1 MVSETIRSLKRKYK
15 NQADVKI
22 GRDLIQ
28 PCLKEAIK
36 YRRGTGTFSS
46 SAFKAYIG
54 AIDNFINNDVKI
66 EILCSPKIDLNL
78 LRILEKCQPGAER
91 DKILQKTTNDILLAA
106 AGCRAAPDKI
116 DYRSAL
122 LAYLI
127 ANDKLEIKI
136 ALPLNNSAVQIFD
149 SPEDEELD
157 MENVNTRAMYH
168 IKYGYFLFPDK
179 SVVAFEGSVNETD
192 TALNFNSEKA
202 TVYRSWMPNDVE
214 RLNDVVE
221 DLDNDWEGRN
231 NDIRIYNI
239 DEDSLK
245 IIRDQASP
253 ERPKAPKFNTQKSN
267 PNDQEDQVKTT
278 SIGPPAGLRDYQ
290 KTALTMWA
298 KNDFKG
304 ILAMATGTGKTL
316 TAMNA
321 VENFRKMVPSG
332 FIVIVVPYQNL
343 ANQWIQAVQDS
354 GMTAIA
360 AFQSYKN
367 WYDQFKNACL
377 AATLS
382 KTNAPC
388 VVVVEDTFK
397 SDRFQEMLGLLE
409 SIQEKNNLLI
419 ADECHHFNAPQHLT
433 YLPTFFRYRL
443 GLSATPYDQFSEPY
457 LDSYFGKIVFEFTL
471 KEAIKAG
478 YLCPYDYFVVEAS
491 LNEQETEAYEIITR
505 KIVQAIGS
513 DEKITPENLFKVQPL
528 LLQRAR
534 IVGAAKDKISKL
546 KDLVISTGK
555 QHYALV
561 YCGDGSNDD
570 EGEKSRQI
578 DQVTHILHKLNWNI
592 ARVTAEETLDQ
603 RERTITALKNRLIDA
618 IVSIRVLDE
627 GIDIPSCRTAYF
639 LASQRS
645 ERQHIQRRGRVLRLS
660 EGKHKATLYDFVITG
675 ATSNS
680 PAISSLIKRELER
693 VWRFASDALNG
704 DLTLNKFSDL
714 ALKVGYL
721 VESPNDI

>member
-1 MVSETIRSLKRKYK
+1 MVTEAIKSLKRKYK
-15 NQADVKI
+15 NQDGEKI

-46 SAFKAYIG
+46 SAFKAYVG
-54 AIDNFINNDVKI
+54 AIDHFITDDVKI
-66 EILCSPKIDLNL
+66 EILCSPKIDSNL
-78 LRILEKCQPGAER
+78 LKVLENCQPGTER
-91 DKILQKTTNDILLAA
+91 DKILQKTTNEILLAA
-106 AGCRAAPDKI
+106 AGCKAAPDKK
-116 DYRSAL
+116 DYRSML
-122 LAYLI
+122 LGYLI
-127 ANDKLEIKI
+127 AKGKLEIKI
-136 ALPLNNSAVQIFD
+136 ALPLNNSAVQVFD

-157 MENVNTRAMYH
+157 MDNINTRAMYH
-168 IKYGYFLFPDK
+168 IKYGYFLFPDR

-192 TALNFNSEKA
+192 TALNFNTEKA
-202 TVYRSWMPNDVE
+202 TVYRSWMPNDIE

-221 DLDNDWEGRN
+221 DLDNDWEGKN
-231 NDIRIYNI
+231 HDIRIYSI

-245 IIRDQASP
+245 IIRDQAASV
-253 ERPKAPKFNTQKSN
+253 RPKDPKANALIDKQRDPIEPTPPN
-267 PNDQEDQVKTT
+267 PTA
-278 SIGPPAGLRDYQ
+278 SLRVYQ
-290 KTALTMWA
+290 KTALEMWA

-332 FIVIVVPYQNL
+332 FIIIVVPYQNL
-343 ANQWIQAVQDS
+343 ANQWIQAVQNS
-354 GMTAIA
+354 GMSAIA
-360 AFQSYKN
+360 AFQSFKN
-367 WYDQFKNACL
+367 WYEQFRNACL
-377 AATLS
+377 AASLS

-409 SIQEKNNLLI
+409 STLEKNHLLI

-433 YLPTFFRYRL
+433 YLPVFFRYRL
-443 GLSATPYDQFSEPY
+443 GLSATPYDQFSEHY

-471 KEAIKAG
+471 KEAISAG
-478 YLCPYDYFVVEAS
+478 YLCPYDYFVIEAS
-491 LNEQETEAYEIITR
+491 LSDQETEEYEAITKQII
-505 KIVQAIGS
+505 KVIGS

-528 LLQRAR
+528 LLKRAR
-534 IVGAAKDKISKL
+534 VVGAAQDKIIKL
-546 KDLVISTGK
+546 KDLITSTGK

-570 EGEKSRQI
+570 DEGGKMRQI
-578 DQVTHILHKLNWNI
+578 DQVTTVLHKLNWNI
-592 ARVTAEETLDQ
+592 ARVTAEETLEQ
-603 RERTITALKNRLIDA
+603 REKTINALKNKLIDA

-639 LASQRS
+639 LSSQRS

-660 EGKHKATLYDFVITG
+660 DGKSKAIIYDFVITS
-675 ATSNS
+675 ATSSSATINS
-680 PAISSLIKRELER
+680 LVKRELER
-693 VWRFASDALNG
+693 VWRFAEDALNG
-704 DLTLNKFSDL
+704 DLTLNKFSKL
-714 ALKVGYL
+714 ASKVGYSMGDDHA
-721 VESPNDI
+721 V